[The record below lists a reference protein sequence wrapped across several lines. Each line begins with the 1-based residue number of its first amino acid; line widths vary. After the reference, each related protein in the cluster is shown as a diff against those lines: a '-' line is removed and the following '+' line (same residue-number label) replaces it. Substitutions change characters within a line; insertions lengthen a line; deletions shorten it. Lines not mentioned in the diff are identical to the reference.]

1 MEKFS
6 PEVGF
11 KIGNYVYALVDPG
24 LPENDPKKYFYIG
37 KGKGQRCFHHANAEI
52 KWKKGEQDLKL
63 SRIAEIR
70 KKTEKAPPI
79 DIVIHGCS
87 DDEVKRVE
95 SILIKLYH
103 PDVNLVGG
111 YSTNKYVLPI
121 EDVEALY
128 SNPINVKELKARVL
142 LVSLNG
148 GKELP
153 AFGNI
158 PQDQLQDRVLG
169 KWPVSENK
177 AKEIE
182 YVVGVYQ
189 KLIKCVFKV
198 KEVSGMTYRRFAAG
212 KNKNGNPNWK
222 VVFNGV
228 RCPEKELL
236 WCNRR
241 IVDSAG
247 KELTAFDRQ
256 KGTRLIGVA

>member
-1 MEKFS
+1 M
-6 PEVGF
+6 
-11 KIGNYVYALVDPG
+11 
-24 LPENDPKKYFYIG
+24 
-37 KGKGQRCFHHANAEI
+37 
-52 KWKKGEQDLKL
+52 
-63 SRIAEIR
+63 
-70 KKTEKAPPI
+70 
-79 DIVIHGCS
+79 
-87 DDEVKRVE
+87 
-95 SILIKLYH
+95 
-103 PDVNLVGG
+103 
-111 YSTNKYVLPI
+111 PI

-128 SNPINVKELKARVL
+128 SNPINVKDIRARVL

-158 PQDQLQDRVLG
+158 PKDQFQDRVLG

-177 AKEIE
+177 AKEIA
-182 YVVGVYQ
+182 YVVGVYK

-212 KNKNGNPNWK
+212 KNKNGKPNWK

-241 IVDSAG
+241 IVDSVG

-256 KGTRLIGVA
+256 KGTRFIGVA